1 MTKFACFRKLMTMLV
16 FPEVSKGKCQGLK
29 KWKHFLY
36 VLLYVIEI
44 MLMYVNKTSLPDKV

>member
-16 FPEVSKGKCQGLK
+16 FPEVSKGKCRGLK